1 MIPGPE
7 EARDWKR
14 GGRCIYLPG
23 SDSFNSNDFLL
34 RKLGLKKRV
43 HLIIGSLLNQKSG
56 REGGECKW
64 KSAERMQLERGGD
77 KQRCKLSLVSATM
90 IETSDI
96 KFNISDVN

>member
-56 REGGECKW
+56 RGGGVQMEKCRADAAGEG
-64 KSAERMQLERGGD
+64 RR
-77 KQRCKLSLVSATM
+77 
-90 IETSDI
+90 
-96 KFNISDVN
+96 